1 MNEILKKGHRLTSEN
16 GQFYA
21 ILQEDNNFVLYRAA
35 DKNALWATHTS
46 DTIVKNAFLV
56 LQDDGNLV
64 MYNPPFNPGKRSNP
78 IWSTQTNGKCHNPRL
93 IMQDDGNLVLYN
105 D

>member
-1 MNEILKKGHRLTSEN
+1 LNEILKKGQRLTSEN

-64 MYNPPFNPGKRSNP
+64 MYNPLLNPDNHTNP
-78 IWSTQTNGKCHNPRL
+78 IWSTKTNGNCHNGRL
-93 IMQDDGNLVLYN
+93 IM
-105 D
+105 